1 MNNYTISKASSKDI
15 DRIMVL
21 AAASRQIMKESGNP
35 TQWTDNHP
43 SRETIE
49 EDVERGDCYVI
60 SKRGEDDATDSADK
74 GDATDNADSMIVGSF
89 VFRDGPDP
97 SYANI
102 YDGAWIDDTLPY
114 HVIHRVMSLPDAHGI
129 FAEIINFCFQ
139 HSKNIRIDTHSNNRI
154 MRRLIEKYGFKYCGI
169 VHIVDLEEDYERRAY
184 QSFEF

>member
-1 MNNYTISKASSKDI
+1 MNSYTISKASPKDI

-49 EDVERGDCYVI
+49 EDVECGDCYVI
-60 SKRGEDDATDSADK
+60 SKRGEDDATDSAE
-74 GDATDNADSMIVGSF
+74 SMIVGSF
-89 VFRDGPDP
+89 VFREGPDP

-129 FAEIINFCFQ
+129 FAEIINFSFQ
-139 HSKNIRIDTHSNNRI
+139 HSKNIRIDTHRNNRI
-154 MRRLIEKYGFKYCGI
+154 MRQLIEKYGFKYCGI
-169 VHIVDLEEDYERRAY
+169 VHIVDLEVDYERRAY

>member
-139 HSKNIRIDTHSNNRI
+139 HSKNIRELKADKFYIFFLCHADDIFLRI
-154 MRRLIEKYGFKYCGI
+154 SAHVNLLPYCNEI
-169 VHIVDLEEDYERRAY
+169 YH
-184 QSFEF
+184 